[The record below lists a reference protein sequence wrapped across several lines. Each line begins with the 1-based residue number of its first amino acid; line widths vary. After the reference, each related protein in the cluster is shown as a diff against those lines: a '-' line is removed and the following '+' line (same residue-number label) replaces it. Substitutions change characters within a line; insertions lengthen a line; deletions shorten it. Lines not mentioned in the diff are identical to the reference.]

1 MEEAACVESFPSGTT
16 TYCQLLAQ
24 LLAMTGDGVGDGERA
39 SDIGLGLVL
48 GDVDGA
54 GVGE

>member
-1 MEEAACVESFPSGTT
+1 
-16 TYCQLLAQ
+16 LLAQ

-39 SDIGLGLVL
+39 SDIGLGLVV
-48 GDVDGA
+48 GVIDGA

>member
-1 MEEAACVESFPSGTT
+1 
-16 TYCQLLAQ
+16 
-24 LLAMTGDGVGDGERA
+24 MTGDGVGDGERTF
-39 SDIGLGLVL
+39 DIGLGLVL